1 MRNFSFA
8 AAVLAVLLPLASVA
22 APAAEAASA
31 AIVGDSDAGATKAA
45 TCTACHGLN
54 GNSVNPDWPVL
65 AGQNAVYLTQ
75 QIMQF
80 RAGHRVNV
88 LMLPMVQNLT
98 DQDIADLAAFY
109 ARQTPA
115 GLEADPSYWEAGKAL
130 YRGGDTQRDVPAC
143 IACHGPIG
151 RGVPAAGYPAL
162 QAQHSV
168 YNVRQLNAYA
178 DDTRYARDEKGRSL
192 GTPNAH
198 MMTTIAARLSA
209 EERRDLASYLQGMR

>member
-1 MRNFSFA
+1 MRNSSIA
-8 AAVLAVLLPLASVA
+8 AAALAVLLPFARIA
-22 APAAEAASA
+22 APAAEGAGAV
-31 AIVGDSDAGATKAA
+31 IVGDPAAGATKAA

-65 AGQNAVYLTQ
+65 AGQNATYLTQ
-75 QIMQF
+75 QISMF

-88 LMLPMVQNLT
+88 LMLPMVQSLT

-109 ARQTPA
+109 SRQTPA
-115 GLEADPSYWEAGKAL
+115 GLEADPSYWEAGKVL
-130 YRGGDTQRDVPAC
+130 YRGGDVRRDIPAC

-168 YNVRQLNAYA
+168 YTVRQLNAYA
-178 DDTRYARDEKGRSL
+178 DDTRYARDDKGRSL
-192 GTPNAH
+192 GTANAH
-198 MMTTIAARLSA
+198 MMNTISARLTA